1 MATHLDART
10 GTAVAFGALATAS
23 ALGLAFCGVPAPDAE
38 RVSAEAIVTHTPEAA
53 WPPPAG
59 DLDAALTAT
68 AIRRISESAIY
79 DAGVDAGDSDAG
91 PPIVLP
97 DGELDGLQV
106 RRGTFEDIH
115 FIEVVIGPASFEDAL
130 PLVFVFHG
138 RGGTAGLPGGPFL
151 GLSHPVRVIIP
162 QAPDRLGAGWE
173 WLPVSVGSG
182 LVDRLASS
190 LFQVSSRLAQMI
202 RVLAAERPTLG
213 KPIVSGFSQGGLLT
227 YSLALH
233 HDDVVGH
240 AFPLSTWLPPPL
252 EPLYRREDLR
262 FPPIRSM
269 HGAAD
274 AVIPIGPTR
283 VLVDRLRARGF
294 DIELVEFDGVGHE
307 MNDAMNET
315 FHRWLERAVCDIVGD
330 RECPGALAPGEDGG
344 VPLEGDAGEDG
355 GVDAGPEDAGPEDAG
370 RRRARRPRD
379 AGG

>member
-10 GTAVAFGALATAS
+10 GTAVAIGALATAS
-23 ALGLAFCGVPAPDAE
+23 ALGLVYCDFPAADDQPA
-38 RVSAEAIVTHTPEAA
+38 SAEALVTHTPEEA

-59 DLDAALTAT
+59 DLEAALVAT

-79 DAGVDAGDSDAG
+79 DAGVDAGDGDAG
-91 PPIVLP
+91 PPIALP
-97 DGELDGLQV
+97 EGELEGLQV
-106 RRGTFEDIH
+106 RRGTYEDIH
-115 FIEVVIGPASFEDAL
+115 FIEVVIGAATFEDPL
-130 PLVFVFHG
+130 PIVFVFHG

-151 GLSHPVRVIIP
+151 GLSHPIRVIIP

-190 LFQVSSRLAQMI
+190 LFQVSSRLARMI
-202 RVLAAERPTLG
+202 RDLAAERPTLG

-233 HDDVVGH
+233 HDDVVGY

-252 EPLYRREDLR
+252 EPLYRRDDLR

-294 DIELVEFDGVGHE
+294 DIELVEFEGVGHE
-307 MNDAMNET
+307 MSDAMNET
-315 FHRWLERAVCDIVGD
+315 FHRWLERAVCDVVGD
-330 RECPGALAPGEDGG
+330 HECPGARAPGEDAG
-344 VPLEGDAGEDG
+344 VPLEDA
-355 GVDAGPEDAGPEDAG
+355 GVDAGPEDAGTDAG

-379 AGG
+379 AG